1 MDLDAL
7 PAVIGGHHR
16 LNTGADRAY
25 VPLGMDVAQLTL
37 RSAVVPPVHPVGGTA
52 VADEV
57 LGGRDD
63 MTCVQKRR
71 TAHHTLQSA
80 DNATSVGPHDL
91 GVLGVSLVRA
101 PPPVIA
107 HHGHDRGERPIDSG
121 HRDFAGRDRT
131 DALDKVRVVCCAE
144 SDVMREQCRADHVVM
159 AVDRIRAPDDRYG
172 GGA

>member
-25 VPLGMDVAQLTL
+25 VPLGIDVAQRTL
-37 RSAVVPPVHPVGGTA
+37 RSAVVPAVHPVGGTA

-63 MTCVQKRR
+63 MTRVQKRR

-80 DNATSVGPHDL
+80 DNAASVGPHDL
-91 GVLGVSLVRA
+91 GVLGVSLVRSE
-101 PPPVIA
+101 
-107 HHGHDRGERPIDSG
+107 ER
-121 HRDFAGRDRT
+121 
-131 DALDKVRVVCCAE
+131 RVGKE
-144 SDVMREQCRADHVVM
+144 CRS
-159 AVDRIRAPDDRYG
+159 RWPT
-172 GGA
+172 GA

>member
-1 MDLDAL
+1 MGLDAL

-121 HRDFAGRDRT
+121 HPTSLAVTVPMRSIRSGS
-131 DALDKVRVVCCAE
+131 CA
-144 SDVMREQCRADHVVM
+144 
-159 AVDRIRAPDDRYG
+159 APSPMLWG
-172 GGA
+172 NSVAPITLLWPWTASVPQM